1 MQYPE
6 ACAGVK
12 KIYTAEILS
21 LVATVLTVT
30 VVLSPAAAVLFIISF
45 VLKIVGINRAAR
57 DEEAFKNALIAVIVG
72 IVASAI
78 VALSKNDSF
87 MHGLGSTLNNICN
100 FLVSYLVCKGIVNLA
115 NRLGDEEIAARGQKV
130 MKLLTTVW
138 AIVIVIELISV
149 ILRGSTVL
157 SVILTIAS
165 GICAIVAYV
174 LYLKLLSR
182 ARPMLER

>member
-21 LVATVLTVT
+21 LIATVLTVT
-30 VVLSPAAAVLFIISF
+30 VVLSPVAAILFIISF

-57 DEEAFKNALIAVIVG
+57 DEGAFKNALIAVVVG
-72 IVASAI
+72 IAASI
-78 VALSKNDSF
+78 LVGLTKNDTF
-87 MHGLGSTLNNICN
+87 MHGLGSTVNDVCN
-100 FLVSYLVCKGIVNLA
+100 FLVSYLVCRGIVNLA

-130 MKLLTTVW
+130 MKLLTIVW
-138 AIVIVIELISV
+138 AIAIVIR
-149 ILRGSTVL
+149 ILSAILGGGNALNIV
-157 SVILTIAS
+157 LTIVS
-165 GICAIVAYV
+165 GVCAIVAYV